1 MLTNADITIF
11 NKWYNRETRL
21 DEWKR
26 TQIRGVNWYGG
37 QKVTVT
43 DNGLQ
48 SADAYT
54 VRIPAVSAP
63 QGKQFVL
70 PENYAS
76 AESDALAGLWTLRTG
91 DVVVRGLV
99 AGDIAQAADV
109 TGKYSQCFTV
119 TGWRDNRRGSPAVQH
134 WRIDGA

>member
-1 MLTNADITIF
+1 MTTNADITVF

-37 QKVTVT
+37 QAVSVT

-48 SADAYT
+48 SADTYI
-54 VRIPAVSAP
+54 VRIPAASAP

-76 AESDALAGLWTLRTG
+76 ADSAALTGLWTLQAG
-91 DVVVRGLV
+91 DIAVRGLV
-99 AGDIAQAADV
+99 ADDIAKAADV

-134 WRIDGA
+134 WRIDGK